1 MSGRRLNLLL
11 LENSGNVRSK
21 LPTFVV
27 VKAPS
32 DVSHLHGR
40 NLSSLRM
47 SFRTFLFTKT
57 RSPSEPES
65 NNTRQALLGF
75 LSDFRMG
82 TASTAALTPS
92 PSTILLFAESDL
104 LSAILIGGL
113 VIPVNIGVEILLD
126 ATLNFKFL
134 LFTGLL
140 FRLSQGPLSYSLMEE
155 RELSSEES

>member
-21 LPTFVV
+21 LLTFVV
-27 VKAPS
+27 VKVPL

-47 SFRTFLFTKT
+47 SFKIFLFTKT
-57 RSPSEPES
+57 RLPPETES

-75 LSDFRMG
+75 LSDFNRG

-92 PSTILLFAESDL
+92 PSTTVLFVESDL
-104 LSAILIGGL
+104 FSAIFIGGL
-113 VIPVNIGVEILLD
+113 FQPVNILEVEILLD
-126 ATLNFKFL
+126 ATLNFNFP

-140 FRLSQGPLSYSLMEE
+140 RLLLSP
-155 RELSSEES
+155 SS